1 MVKNICVAIDISDK
15 DDKIASDV
23 GDCKRIRSNVL
34 LRMRA
39 GQRQR
44 EQRFYRLGYEQMYE
58 SLFGIYGRINVD
70 FCCKLLIRSAK
81 L

>member
-1 MVKNICVAIDISDK
+1 VVKNICVGIDISDK

-58 SLFGIYGRINVD
+58 SFFGILAKNNVD
-70 FCCKLLIRSAK
+70 FCCKLFSLSAK